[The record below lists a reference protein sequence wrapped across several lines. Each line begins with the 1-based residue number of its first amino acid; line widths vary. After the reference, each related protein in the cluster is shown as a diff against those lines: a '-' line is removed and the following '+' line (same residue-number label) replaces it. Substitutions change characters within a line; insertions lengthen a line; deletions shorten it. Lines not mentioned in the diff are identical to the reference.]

1 MFTAYAE
8 IATDLAVDIA
18 AIFLLAY
25 VLYFRRHR
33 RADLL
38 LAYVALNIGIFVAI
52 SLLTTVRVDIALG
65 FGLFAILSIIRLRST
80 SVTQQ
85 EVAYYFVALVLG
97 LVNGMDIPDR
107 RLVVMINVLLLGA
120 MAIVDS
126 RGLRERTR
134 RMDVHLDVVHADD
147 ASLVADL
154 ERRLGGTVLHH
165 EVNDVDYVRQTM
177 LVDVRYRAGTHPV
190 VAPVD
195 ERQLEV
201 TLDVVHAEDA
211 ALVADLE
218 HRLGGQVLRHQVK
231 DIDYVRD
238 TMEVEVTYRVWT
250 PVVHAH
256 PGHTAHDGH
265 HAYDG
270 TVNGSAQLDGQLDG
284 QHRRAGQ
291 RTHERSAVM
300 SVTAL
305 DTVLPPCFPARS
317 ERAARAAHPG
327 DRYFADGRRSRAGRA
342 GRPIGLAEST
352 ALAELQTRV
361 DRKYF
366 VPAQVFGAHDR
377 GVGRCKLRVLD
388 IDGEAHV
395 RLRVGVLRHPAC
407 RPIGRMCSA
416 AVAVQGP
423 DPHLPR
429 QWVVH
434 VRGQADRGAW
444 GDGQGAGAAPG
455 AVPGRVDRGCADPL
469 EDHVV
474 RGLPPG
480 PAAGEVASRRW

>member
-1 MFTAYAE
+1 VDDPKGTEMFTAYAE
-8 IATDLAVDIA
+8 IATDLIVNIA

-126 RGLRERTR
+126 KGLRERTR

-165 EVNDVDYVRQTM
+165 EVNDVDYGRQTM

-201 TLDVVHAEDA
+201 TLDVVHADDA

-238 TMEVEVTYRVWT
+238 TMVVDVRYRV
-250 PVVHAH
+250 
-256 PGHTAHDGH
+256 
-265 HAYDG
+265 
-270 TVNGSAQLDGQLDG
+270 GSRDARLSLD
-284 QHRRAGQ
+284 
-291 RTHERSAVM
+291 E
-300 SVTAL
+300 
-305 DTVLPPCFPARS
+305 
-317 ERAARAAHPG
+317 
-327 DRYFADGRRSRAGRA
+327 
-342 GRPIGLAEST
+342 
-352 ALAELQTRV
+352 
-361 DRKYF
+361 
-366 VPAQVFGAHDR
+366 QV
-377 GVGRCKLRVLD
+377 
-388 IDGEAHV
+388 
-395 RLRVGVLRHPAC
+395 
-407 RPIGRMCSA
+407 A
-416 AVAVQGP
+416 AVG
-423 DPHLPR
+423 
-429 QWVVH
+429 
-434 VRGQADRGAW
+434 
-444 GDGQGAGAAPG
+444 
-455 AVPGRVDRGCADPL
+455 
-469 EDHVV
+469 
-474 RGLPPG
+474 
-480 PAAGEVASRRW
+480 S